1 MMNGKKVFRWALSGC
16 LLAVLIAASVG
27 IYQMNSDSP
36 VKDQSQ
42 EIQTEEDMTADG
54 SEGMKEEEPSEDA
67 GSDSVEGT
75 KEVEMTQ
82 EAAETETEAVPEET
96 APEEGTEETASADVV
111 EEQSETA
118 AELTINFTED
128 SLMEWPVN
136 GDILLDYSMDKTIYY
151 PTLDLYKYNPAI
163 VVAAEVNTP
172 VLAAANGQV
181 LSIGSNEETGVTVTL
196 DMGNGY
202 QAVYGQLKEVAF
214 EEGDQIE
221 EGTIIGYVSEP
232 TKYYCTEGA
241 NLYFAMTKDGSAL
254 DPLMYLP

>member
-16 LLAVLIAASVG
+16 LLAVLVAAGVG
-27 IYQMNSDSP
+27 VYQLNTVDT
-36 VKDQSQ
+36 VEEQSQ
-42 EIQTEEDMTADG
+42 EIALEEDLSADA
-54 SEGMKEEEPSEDA
+54 SEMVSEEEPSENA
-67 GSDSVEGT
+67 GSESVEGT

-82 EAAETETEAVPEET
+82 ESAEAETESTETQEESAPAEET
-96 APEEGTEETASADVV
+96 TSTEVAETQEEVATEPV
-111 EEQSETA
+111 
-118 AELTINFTED
+118 INFTED
-128 SLMEWPVN
+128 SLMEWPVT
-136 GDILLDYSMDKTIYY
+136 GDVILDYSMDKTIYY

-181 LSIGSNEETGVTVTL
+181 LSIGANEETGVTMTL

-214 EEGDQIE
+214 EEGDMVE
-221 EGTIIGYVSEP
+221 EGAIIGYVSEP
-232 TKYYCTEGA
+232 TKYYCIEGS
-241 NLYFAMTKDGSAL
+241 NLYFAMTKDGETL